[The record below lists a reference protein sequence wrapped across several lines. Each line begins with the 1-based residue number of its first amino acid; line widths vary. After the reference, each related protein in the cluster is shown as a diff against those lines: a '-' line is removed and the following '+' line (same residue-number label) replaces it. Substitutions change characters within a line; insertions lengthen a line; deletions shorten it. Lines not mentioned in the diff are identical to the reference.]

1 MVRIIGFHMPES
13 CDKYRHFLQKK
24 FNLNDKTKN
33 GNYQPYSFQW
43 RLYTR
48 ILIQVS
54 TEVVLKYDNT
64 CEKFNRNPITKKYIF
79 LYSRRIMKNK
89 KCSQNKIMKEKN
101 I

>member
-1 MVRIIGFHMPES
+1 MIPLYFQLAEMVRIIGFHMPES

-43 RLYTR
+43 RIYTR

-54 TEVVLKYDNT
+54 LKST
-64 CEKFNRNPITKKYIF
+64 TI
-79 LYSRRIMKNK
+79 KNLDIR
-89 KCSQNKIMKEKN
+89 SQL
-101 I
+101 

>member
-54 TEVVLKYDNT
+54 TEVVLKCDNICDESIRMLVDQFELKYHFYIQGGSRKT
-64 CEKFNRNPITKKYIF
+64 RNV
-79 LYSRRIMKNK
+79 RRTR
-89 KCSQNKIMKEKN
+89 
-101 I
+101 